1 MLFSLTFQL
10 LFRTKAPECVT
21 GLDQTQSVLLIY
33 GKALRLPVRAS
44 GSADVRAFVPIYP
57 QPSQVL
63 KDLIFVLGSGTLP
76 ISVLNPENVSA
87 VLLPGEKPR
96 KQAGPYVA
104 NMKQACRTGCETNSN
119 HGIWKPEG
127 QTQKI

>member
-1 MLFSLTFQL
+1 MLFFFFFFFQAEDGI
-10 LFRTKAPECVT
+10 RDRDVT
-21 GLDQTQSVLLIY
+21 GVQTC
-33 GKALRLPVRAS
+33 AL
-44 GSADVRAFVPIYP
+44 PIYP

-63 KDLIFVLGSGTLP
+63 KDLIFVLGPGTLP

-87 VLLPGEKPR
+87 VLLPREKPR
-96 KQAGPYVA
+96 KQAGPHVA